1 MGNKFTTA
9 HGKLIDIDNLRL
21 QNEKTIAVGNM
32 KVNARG
38 DALGRGGEIIQG
50 RNQVMSQQYP
60 KMQTPIATSGTAAP
74 VVEVNNVAPDGE
86 SFDPPEEI
94 IKPVE
99 PKLRGSL
106 ADSIAK
112 QATVTQETLDPKMH
126 QPQGP
131 QRI

>member
-1 MGNKFTTA
+1 MGQLHRTSK
-9 HGKLIDIDNLRL
+9 GKLVDMENLRL
-21 QNEKTIAVGNM
+21 SNEKSIAVGNM

-38 DALGRGGEIIQG
+38 DELGQGGKIIKT
-50 RNQVMSQQYP
+50 RNERMSQQYP
-60 KMQTPIATSGTAAP
+60 KMHSPMAADNANVP
-74 VVEVNNVAPDGE
+74 DVAPDGT
-86 SFDPPEEI
+86 SFDPPKEE

-112 QATVTQETLDPKMH
+112 QATVVQEKLDPNMH
-126 QPQGP
+126 KPKGP